1 MSFLTERY
9 GDERENTMG
18 LNKIAGE
25 ALTATENLF
34 LVLHTSLTDIMN
46 TGENTYFS

>member
-25 ALTATENLF
+25 ALTGWYCHRKLISGSAYK
-34 LVLHTSLTDIMN
+34 SS
-46 TGENTYFS
+46 Y